1 MDIRTKK
8 TRVLIANTFLT
19 LLKEKPIDH
28 ISVAELTTQAHI
40 NRSTFYRHYTDIY
53 NLRDTITTAFS
64 DEIVTHFDEHL
75 PEMEHGEYRGWITE
89 LLDYLAVHKDAIILT
104 NKSTDDPTM
113 INRLRTIFIDKIFH
127 YQNIKVTRFSR
138 IIATDYCVSG
148 TLSLVY
154 DWITGKLDVSEDQLV
169 EDIDKFIGDVQ
180 K

>member
-1 MDIRTKK
+1 MDIRTQK
-8 TRVLIANTFLT
+8 TRALIANTFLS
-19 LLKEKPIDH
+19 LLKEKPIDR
-28 ISVAELTTQAHI
+28 ISVAELTSQAHI

-53 NLRDTITTAFS
+53 NLRDTITTEFS
-64 DEIVTHFDEHL
+64 DEIVAHFEEHL
-75 PEMEHGEYRGWITE
+75 SEMENGEYRGWITE
-89 LLDYLAVHKDAIILT
+89 LLDYVSANKEVIILT
-104 NKSTDDPTM
+104 NKNTADPTLV
-113 INRLRTIFIDKIFH
+113 NQLRATFIDKIFH

-154 DWITGKLDVSEDQLV
+154 DWITGKLNVSEGQLV